1 MSNRGIIHV
10 TPLLSGSLGRI
21 LDECFSEGQTVRH
34 QMTSIEGEILHVYS
48 DGSRLLNMEDG
59 TQKHD
64 NPWEVAHVKRWPFL
78 SEGIGGNMKR
88 VRVEVEVTRRTSI
101 EFEVE
106 DDADNEEI
114 KETALDEAELAEWD
128 EDPPEVV
135 SIAIIDPSQ

>member
-1 MSNRGIIHV
+1 
-10 TPLLSGSLGRI
+10 
-21 LDECFSEGQTVRH
+21 
-34 QMTSIEGEILHVYS
+34 
-48 DGSRLLNMEDG
+48 
-59 TQKHD
+59 
-64 NPWEVAHVKRWPFL
+64 
-78 SEGIGGNMKR
+78 MKR

>member
-1 MSNRGIIHV
+1 
-10 TPLLSGSLGRI
+10 
-21 LDECFSEGQTVRH
+21 
-34 QMTSIEGEILHVYS
+34 
-48 DGSRLLNMEDG
+48 MEDG

-64 NPWEVAHVKRWPFL
+64 NPWEVEHVKRWPFL

-135 SIAIIDPSQ
+135 SIAIMDPSQ

>member
-1 MSNRGIIHV
+1 
-10 TPLLSGSLGRI
+10 
-21 LDECFSEGQTVRH
+21 
-34 QMTSIEGEILHVYS
+34 
-48 DGSRLLNMEDG
+48 
-59 TQKHD
+59 
-64 NPWEVAHVKRWPFL
+64 
-78 SEGIGGNMKR
+78 MKR

-135 SIAIIDPSQ
+135 SIAIMDPSP